1 MGRKVCDSH
10 PGIADRLSMKKILIT
25 GATGFVGDH
34 VINALLAQG
43 YTVVA
48 SSSSKEKA
56 AEYDWFDRVEFIP
69 FDLKSVVDGDDY
81 YNWFGRPD
89 ALIHLA
95 WEGLPNYKAEFH
107 IEENL
112 PRHYIFLRNLVMHGL
127 KDITV
132 TGTCFEYGLQEGKL
146 SEDMPVFPGNP
157 YARAKND
164 LRIMLE
170 NLSKD
175 MPFYLKWVRL
185 FYMFGRGQ
193 NPNSLLS
200 QLQAALRRGDGVF
213 NMSPGDQQRDYLS
226 IETVAA
232 YLVKIATQHKVNGV
246 INCCSGE
253 PVEVKQLVLDYL
265 KERKATINLNLGF
278 YPYSDIEPRNFWGDT
293 TKLKTII
300 DE

>member
-1 MGRKVCDSH
+1 
-10 PGIADRLSMKKILIT
+10 MKRILVT

-34 VINALLAQG
+34 VINELLAKG

-56 AEYDWFDRVEFIP
+56 SERDWIDRVEFIP

-95 WEGLPNYKAEFH
+95 WEGLPNYKSDFH

-170 NLSKD
+170 NLTRD
-175 MPFYLKWVRL
+175 TPFYFKWVRL
-185 FYMFGRGQ
+185 FYMFGKGQ

-200 QLQAALRRGDGVF
+200 QLEAALRRGDGVF
-213 NMSPGDQQRDYLS
+213 NMSQGDQQRDYLAVGA
-226 IETVAA
+226 VAE
-232 YLVKIATQHKVNGV
+232 YLVKIAGQHKVNGV
-246 INCCSGE
+246 INCCSGV
-253 PVEVKQLVLDYL
+253 PVEVRELVLSYL
-265 KERKATINLNLGF
+265 KEKKATINLNLGF

>member
-1 MGRKVCDSH
+1 
-10 PGIADRLSMKKILIT
+10 MKKILVT

-34 VINALLAQG
+34 VINELLMKG

-56 AEYDWFDRVEFIP
+56 SVHDWFDRVEFIP
-69 FDLKSVVDGDDY
+69 FDLKTVVDGDDY

-95 WEGLPNYKAEFH
+95 WEGLPNYKADFH

-112 PRHYIFLRNLVMHGL
+112 PRHYIFLRNLVLHGL

-185 FYMFGRGQ
+185 FYMFGKGQ

-200 QLQAALRRGDGVF
+200 QLQAALTRVDGVF
-213 NMSPGDQQRDYLS
+213 NMSPGDQQRDYLP

-246 INCCSGE
+246 INCCSGV
-253 PVEVKQLVLDYL
+253 PLEVRQLVLNYL